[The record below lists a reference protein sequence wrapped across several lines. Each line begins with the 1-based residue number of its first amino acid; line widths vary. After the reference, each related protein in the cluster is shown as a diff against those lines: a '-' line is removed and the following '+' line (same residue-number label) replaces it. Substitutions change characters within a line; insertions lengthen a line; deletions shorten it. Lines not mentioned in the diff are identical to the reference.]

1 MSDLAAAYRARN
13 ICQTWL
19 ACTGDLLDSLTSTD
33 SSARVTVND
42 IQSARAQVQYRLDQ
56 LDLQAATI
64 ERLVDDQELNTVINE
79 SFRYRQSII
88 DKLNRAENSIALIY
102 NVNIPKA

>member
-19 ACTGDLLDSLTSTD
+19 QCTGDLLDGLTSPD
-33 SSARVTVND
+33 SSVSVTIND
-42 IQSARAQVQYRLDQ
+42 LQSARAQVQYRLDQ
-56 LDLQAATI
+56 WDLTAATI

-88 DKLNRAENSIALIY
+88 DNKRPRP
-102 NVNIPKA
+102 PKDF